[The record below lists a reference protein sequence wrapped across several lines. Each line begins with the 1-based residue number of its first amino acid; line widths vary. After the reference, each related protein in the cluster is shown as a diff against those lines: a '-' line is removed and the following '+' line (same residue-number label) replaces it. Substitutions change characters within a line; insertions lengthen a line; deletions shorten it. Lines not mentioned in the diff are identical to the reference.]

1 MDIIEIRVIMDIREK
16 IDIILNLRYVANLR
30 VDCTGSGLRAVREAP
45 PPRPALA
52 VVREAGLAAG

>member
-1 MDIIEIRVIMDIREK
+1 MDIIEISVIMDIRET
-16 IDIILNLRYVANLR
+16 IDIILNLRYVANLQ
-30 VDCTGSGLRAVREAP
+30 VDSTGSGLRAVQEAP